1 MPYRFAPL
9 KLSLIAAAI
18 LTTGC
23 MEEKLVDVSSQDKY
37 RHLIGSKFEVIGRVD
52 AYGIRDHS
60 GAPADYVT
68 LMPPPG
74 IGGSQ
79 IAFVRSVPSGSKVT
93 VTKVL
98 KTNHVFDPDKTLLVH
113 LEALQEP
120 IT

>member
-1 MPYRFAPL
+1 
-9 KLSLIAAAI
+9 
-18 LTTGC
+18 

-93 VTKVL
+93 VTKIL